1 MKVQI
6 IAVGT
11 ELLLGDTLDTNSN
24 YLSIKMRELGFDVY
38 KRVVV
43 GDNYDRLYKEIEDG
57 LQQNDLIITTGGLGP
72 TEDDITKKCC
82 CDCLGKKMVLNEK
95 SYAKLRK
102 YFNEDEKAIQ
112 GNIKQCMFPEDAI
125 VFENFNGTADCAMIE
140 NNGKRI
146 LFLPGPPAEMKP
158 IYENQVQQVLEQF
171 ATDCIISETLNISIL
186 GEWDMNERVKDIIES
201 SNNPTVAPYFK
212 KDKRI
217 LRITAK
223 ASDRQTALDM
233 IAEKKQ
239 ELRDRLGMFVFG
251 ENDETIEESVY
262 KVLKEHDL
270 SIMTSES
277 ITGGMIA
284 SKLVNVSGVSDYL
297 KRSLVVYSNE
307 AKIDLLGVK
316 AETIDTYD
324 VVSEN
329 VAFEMVERMFEK
341 FNVDCAISTTGFASG
356 ENAGL
361 VYVGLGYKNT
371 IKTLKLQLHGERNKI
386 RNRVSNRALAE
397 LRLMILEN
405 VSRETF

>member
-43 GDNYDRLYKEIEDG
+43 GDNYERLYKEIEDG

-223 ASDRQTALDM
+223 ATDRQTALSM

-239 ELRDRLGMFVFG
+239 ELRDRLGMYVFG

-262 KVLKEHDL
+262 KALKEHDL

-307 AKIDLLGVK
+307 AKIDLLGVNT
-316 AETIDTYD
+316 ETIDTYG

-329 VAFEMVERMFEK
+329 VAFEMVVRMFEK
-341 FNVDCAISTTGFASG
+341 FHVDCAISTTGYASG

-361 VYVGLGYKNT
+361 VYVGLGYKNE

>member
-24 YLSIKMRELGFDVY
+24 YLSTKMKEFGFDVY

-43 GDNYDRLYKEIEDG
+43 GYNYDRLYKEIEDG

-82 CDCLGKKMVLNEK
+82 CDCLGKEMVLNEK

-125 VFENFNGTADCAMIE
+125 VFENLNGTADCAMIE

-223 ASDRQTALDM
+223 ASDRQTTLDM
-233 IAEKKQ
+233 IYEKKK
-239 ELRDRLGMFVFG
+239 ELRERLGVYIFG

-262 KVLKEHDL
+262 KVLKEYDL

-307 AKIDLLGVK
+307 AKVDLLGVK
-316 AETIDTYD
+316 AETIDTYG

-341 FNVDCAISTTGFASG
+341 FGVECAISTTGYASG

-361 VYVGLGYKNT
+361 VYVGLGYKNV

>member
-1 MKVQI
+1 
-6 IAVGT
+6 
-11 ELLLGDTLDTNSN
+11 
-24 YLSIKMRELGFDVY
+24 
-38 KRVVV
+38 
-43 GDNYDRLYKEIEDG
+43 
-57 LQQNDLIITTGGLGP
+57 
-72 TEDDITKKCC
+72 
-82 CDCLGKKMVLNEK
+82 
-95 SYAKLRK
+95 
-102 YFNEDEKAIQ
+102 
-112 GNIKQCMFPEDAI
+112 MFPEDAI

-140 NNGKRI
+140 HNGKRI

-158 IYENQVQQVLEQF
+158 IYEQQVQKVLEQF

-223 ASDRQTALDM
+223 ASDRQTALKM
-233 IAEKKQ
+233 IAKKKQ
-239 ELRDRLGMFVFG
+239 ELRDRLGVYVFG

-262 KVLKEHDL
+262 KVLKEYDL

-316 AETIDTYD
+316 AETIDTYG

-329 VAFEMVERMFEK
+329 VAFEMIERMFEK
-341 FNVDCAISTTGFASG
+341 FGVDCAISTTGYASG

-361 VYVGLGYKNT
+361 VYVGLGYKNM

>member
-11 ELLLGDTLDTNSN
+11 ELLLVDTLDTNSN
-24 YLSIKMRELGFDVY
+24 YISIKIRELGFDLY

-43 GDNYDRLYKEIEDG
+43 GDNYNRLYKEIQEG
-57 LQQNDLIITTGGLGP
+57 LKENDLIITTGGLGP

-82 CDCLGKKMVLNEK
+82 CDCLGKEMVLNQK
-95 SYAKLRK
+95 SYEKMKR
-102 YFNEDEKAIQ
+102 YFNNDEKAIRANLQ
-112 GNIKQCMFPEDAI
+112 QCMFPEDAI

-158 IYENQVQQVLEQF
+158 IFEEQVQKVLEQF
-171 ATDCIISETLNISIL
+171 ATDCIISETLNVSIL

-217 LRITAK
+217 LRVTAK
-223 ASDRQTALDM
+223 ANDKQTALKM
-233 IAEKKQ
+233 IDEKKK
-239 ELRDRLGMFVFG
+239 ELKERLGIYVFG
-251 ENDETIEESVY
+251 ENDETIEQALY
-262 KVLKEHDL
+262 KVLQKHDL

-316 AETIDTYD
+316 AETIDTYG

-341 FNVDCAISTTGFASG
+341 FGVDCAISTTGYASG

>member
-24 YLSIKMRELGFDVY
+24 YLSIKMKELGFDVY

-43 GDNYDRLYKEIEDG
+43 GDNYDRLFKEIEEG
-57 LQQNDLIITTGGLGP
+57 LKQNDLIITTGGLGP

-82 CDCLGKKMVLNEK
+82 CDCLDKEMVLNEK

-125 VFENFNGTADCAMIE
+125 VFENYNGTADCAMIE

-158 IYENQVQQVLEQF
+158 IFENQVQKVLEQF

-201 SNNPTVAPYFK
+201 STNPTVAPYFK

-223 ASDRQTALDM
+223 ASDRQTALKM
-233 IAEKKQ
+233 IDEKKQ
-239 ELRDRLGMFVFG
+239 ELRDRLGVYVFG
-251 ENDETIEESVY
+251 ENDGTIEESVY
-262 KVLKEHDL
+262 KVLKEYDL

-316 AETIDTYD
+316 AETIDTYG
-324 VVSEN
+324 VVSKN
-329 VAFEMVERMFEK
+329 VAFEMIERMFEK
-341 FNVDCAISTTGFASG
+341 FGVDCAISTTGFASG

-361 VYVGLGYKNT
+361 VYVGLGYKNV

>member
-24 YLSIKMRELGFDVY
+24 YLSIKMKELGFDVY

-112 GNIKQCMFPEDAI
+112 GNIKQCMFPDDAI

-223 ASDRQTALDM
+223 ASDTQTALDM

-239 ELRDRLGMFVFG
+239 ELRDRLGMYVFG

-262 KVLKEHDL
+262 KVLKKYDL

-307 AKIDLLGVK
+307 AKIDLLGVNT
-316 AETIDTYD
+316 ETIDTYG

-329 VAFEMVERMFEK
+329 VAFEMVVRMLEK
-341 FNVDCAISTTGFASG
+341 FHVDCAISTTGYASG

-361 VYVGLGYKNT
+361 VYVGLGYKNE

>member
-24 YLSIKMRELGFDVY
+24 YISIKIRELGFDLY

-43 GDNYDRLYKEIEDG
+43 GDNYNRLYKEIQEG
-57 LQQNDLIITTGGLGP
+57 LKENDLIITTGGLGP

-82 CDCLGKKMVLNEK
+82 CDCLGKEMVLNQK
-95 SYAKLRK
+95 SYEKMKR
-102 YFNEDEKAIQ
+102 YFNNDEKAIRANLQ
-112 GNIKQCMFPEDAI
+112 QCMFPEDAI

-158 IYENQVQQVLEQF
+158 IYEQQVQKVLEQF
-171 ATDCIISETLNISIL
+171 ATNCIISETLNVSIL
-186 GEWDMNERVKDIIES
+186 GEWDMNERVKDIIDS

-217 LRITAK
+217 LRVTAK
-223 ASDRQTALDM
+223 ANDKQTALKM
-233 IAEKKQ
+233 IDEKKK
-239 ELRDRLGMFVFG
+239 ELKERLGIYVFG
-251 ENDETIEESVY
+251 ENDETIEQALY
-262 KVLKEHDL
+262 KVLQKRDL

-316 AETIDTYD
+316 AKTIDTYG
-324 VVSEN
+324 VVSKN
-329 VAFEMVERMFEK
+329 VAFEMIERMFEK
-341 FNVDCAISTTGFASG
+341 FGVDCAISTTGFASG

-361 VYVGLGYKNT
+361 VYVGLGYKNV

>member
-95 SYAKLRK
+95 SYAKLRR

-125 VFENFNGTADCAMIE
+125 VFENFNGTADCAIIE

-201 SNNPTVAPYFK
+201 SINPTVAPYFK

-223 ASDRQTALDM
+223 ATDRQTALSM

-239 ELRDRLGMFVFG
+239 ELRDRLGTYVFG

-262 KVLKEHDL
+262 KVLKEYDL

-316 AETIDTYD
+316 AQTIDTYG

-341 FNVDCAISTTGFASG
+341 FHVDCAISTTGFASG

>member
-38 KRVVV
+38 KRIVV
-43 GDNYDRLYKEIEDG
+43 GDNYDRLYKEIEEG
-57 LQQNDLIITTGGLGP
+57 LEQNDLIITTGGLGP

-82 CDCLGKKMVLNEK
+82 CDCLGKKMVLNER

-112 GNIKQCMFPEDAI
+112 GNIKQSMFPEDAI

-239 ELRDRLGMFVFG
+239 ELRDRLGMYVFG

-316 AETIDTYD
+316 AETIDTYG

-329 VAFEMVERMFEK
+329 VAHEMVERMFEK
-341 FNVDCAISTTGFASG
+341 FHVDCAISTTGFASG

>member
-43 GDNYDRLYKEIEDG
+43 GDNYDRLYKEIEEG
-57 LQQNDLIITTGGLGP
+57 LQQNDLIVTTGGLGP

-112 GNIKQCMFPEDAI
+112 GNIKQCLFPEDAI
-125 VFENFNGTADCAMIE
+125 VFENFNGTADCALIE

-233 IAEKKQ
+233 IAKKKQ
-239 ELRDRLGMFVFG
+239 ELRDRLGMYVFG

-316 AETIDTYD
+316 AQTIDTYG

-341 FNVDCAISTTGFASG
+341 FNVDCAISTTGLASG

>member
-24 YLSIKMRELGFDVY
+24 YLSIKMKELGFDVY

-82 CDCLGKKMVLNEK
+82 CDCLGKKMVLNK
-95 SYAKLRK
+95 RSYAKLRK
-102 YFNEDEKAIQ
+102 YFNEEEKAIQ
-112 GNIKQCMFPEDAI
+112 GNIKQCMFLEDAI

-223 ASDRQTALDM
+223 ASDRQTALSM

-239 ELRDRLGMFVFG
+239 ELRDRLGVYVFG

-262 KVLKEHDL
+262 KVLKEYDL

-316 AETIDTYD
+316 AETIDTYG
-324 VVSEN
+324 VVSKN

-341 FNVDCAISTTGFASG
+341 FGVDCSISTTGFASG

>member
-1 MKVQI
+1 
-6 IAVGT
+6 
-11 ELLLGDTLDTNSN
+11 
-24 YLSIKMRELGFDVY
+24 
-38 KRVVV
+38 
-43 GDNYDRLYKEIEDG
+43 
-57 LQQNDLIITTGGLGP
+57 
-72 TEDDITKKCC
+72 
-82 CDCLGKKMVLNEK
+82 DCLGKEMVLNEK

-125 VFENFNGTADCAMIE
+125 VFENFNGTADCALIE
-140 NNGKRI
+140 KNEKKI

-223 ASDRQTALDM
+223 ASDRKKALDM
-233 IAEKKQ
+233 ISKKKQ
-239 ELRDRLGMFVFG
+239 ELRDRLGVYVFG

-262 KVLKEHDL
+262 MVLKENDL

-307 AKIDLLGVK
+307 AKIELLGVN
-316 AETIDTYD
+316 AETIDKYG

-329 VAFEMVERMFEK
+329 VAHEMVERMFEK
-341 FNVDCAISTTGFASG
+341 FGVDCAISTTGFASG

-361 VYVGLGYKNT
+361 VFVGLGYKNE

-386 RNRVSNRALAE
+386 RNRVSNRTLAE

>member
-233 IAEKKQ
+233 IAKKKQ
-239 ELRDRLGMFVFG
+239 ELRDRLGMYVFG

-262 KVLKEHDL
+262 KVLKEYDL

-307 AKIDLLGVK
+307 AKIDLLGVNT
-316 AETIDTYD
+316 ETIDTYG

-329 VAFEMVERMFEK
+329 VAFEMVVRMFEK
-341 FNVDCAISTTGFASG
+341 FHVDCAISTTGYASG

-361 VYVGLGYKNT
+361 VYVGLGYKNE

>member
-57 LQQNDLIITTGGLGP
+57 LEQNDLIITTGGLGP

-82 CDCLGKKMVLNEK
+82 CDCLGKDMVLNEK

-125 VFENFNGTADCAMIE
+125 VFENFNGTADCALIE
-140 NNGKRI
+140 KNGKRI

-158 IYENQVQQVLEQF
+158 IYENQVQRVLEQF
-171 ATDCIISETLNISIL
+171 TTDCIISETLNISIL

-201 SNNPTVAPYFK
+201 STNPTVAPYFK

-233 IAEKKQ
+233 ISKKKR
-239 ELRDRLGMFVFG
+239 ELKDRLGVYVFG
-251 ENDETIEESVY
+251 ENDESIEESVY

-284 SKLVNVSGVSDYL
+284 SKLVNVPGVSDYL
-297 KRSLVVYSNE
+297 KKSLVVYSNE
-307 AKIDLLGVK
+307 AKIELLGVK
-316 AETIDTYD
+316 AETIDTYG

-329 VAFEMVERMFEK
+329 VAQEMVERMFEK
-341 FNVDCAISTTGFASG
+341 FHVDCAISTTGYASG

-361 VYVGLGYKNT
+361 VFVGLGYKNQ